1 MSKPFTCRELMGICD
16 EIFYG
21 DTLME
26 IVQKGMEHMGSDDAL
41 NDHIMG
47 LAGGTRETPRNSGSK
62 GCRQNSTPSLTA
74 SNQRL
79 PPRLVL
85 GKAVIS

>member
-1 MSKPFTCRELMGICD
+1 MSKSFTCRELMGICD

-26 IVQKGMEHMGSDDAL
+26 IVQKGMEHMGSDDAHK
-41 NDHIMG
+41 DHISG
-47 LAGGTRETPRNSGSK
+47 LAGGTRRPRSSGSK
-62 GCRQNSTPSLTA
+62 GCRKSSTPSLTT
-74 SNQRL
+74 SNQSL

>member
-26 IVQKGMEHMGSDDAL
+26 IVQKGMEHMESDDAHK
-41 NDHIMG
+41 DHIAG
-47 LAGGTRETPRNSGSK
+47 LAGGTREAPRNSASK
-62 GCRQNSTPSLTA
+62 GCRKSSTPSLTT
-74 SNQRL
+74 SNQSLL
-79 PPRLVL
+79 PQLVL
-85 GKAVIS
+85 GEAVIS

>member
-1 MSKPFTCRELMGICD
+1 MSKPFTCRELMDICH

-26 IVQKGMEHMGSDDAL
+26 IVQKGMEHMGSDDAHK
-41 NDHIMG
+41 DHIAG
-47 LAGGTRETPRNSGSK
+47 LAGGSRETLRNSGSK
-62 GCRQNSTPSLTA
+62 GCRKSSTPSLTT
-74 SNQRL
+74 SNQSL

>member
-26 IVQKGMEHMGSDDAL
+26 IVQKSMEHMGSDDAHK
-41 NDHIMG
+41 DHIAG
-47 LAGGTRETPRNSGSK
+47 LAGGTRRPQWFERMQKKFDAKPDD
-62 GCRQNSTPSLTA
+62 Q
-74 SNQRL
+74 
-79 PPRLVL
+79 
-85 GKAVIS
+85 

>member
-26 IVQKGMEHMGSDDAL
+26 IVQKGMEYMGSDEAHK
-41 NDHIMG
+41 DHIAG
-47 LAGGTRETPRNSGSK
+47 LAGCTTETPRNSGSK
-62 GCRQNSTPSLTA
+62 GCRKSSTPSLTT
-74 SNQRL
+74 SNQSL

>member
-21 DTLME
+21 DTSME
-26 IVQKGMEHMGSDDAL
+26 IVQKGMEHMGSDDAHK
-41 NDHIMG
+41 DHIVG
-47 LAGGTRETPRNSGSK
+47 LAGDTRRPPGTVSK
-62 GCRQNSTPSLTA
+62 GCRKSSTPSLTT
-74 SNQRL
+74 SKQSL

>member
-1 MSKPFTCRELMGICD
+1 MSKSFMCRELMGICD

-26 IVQKGMEHMGSDDAL
+26 IVQKGMEHMGSDDAYK
-41 NDHIMG
+41 DHIAG
-47 LAGGTRETPRNSGSK
+47 LAGGTRRPRSSGSK
-62 GCRQNSTPSLTA
+62 GCRKSSTPSLTT
-74 SNQRL
+74 SNQSL

-85 GKAVIS
+85 EKAVIS